1 MNLFSLIHSSIDNRS
16 RRLCA
21 SVFPLRAQEEPCP
34 EARRMIIL
42 NRDSRINL
50 LTFPAPAVWAEARDL
65 GVVAPLEDRG
75 MAREAG

>member
-1 MNLFSLIHSSIDNRS
+1 MNLFSLIRSSIDNRS
-16 RRLCA
+16 RRLCVG
-21 SVFPLRAQEEPCP
+21 VFPLRAQEERCP

-42 NRDSRINL
+42 NRDSRIDL